1 MLRTSLASAV
11 LAVTTCVGLLA
22 APAHAQSPATHQ
34 HSFSGAEQ
42 WAHVFDDPKRDAWQ
56 MPHEVIQAL
65 ALKPDAV
72 IADIGAGT
80 GYFAVR
86 FANMVPQGRVY
97 GVDIEPDM
105 VKYLA
110 ERAKREKRDNVVAI
124 AGAPDDP
131 KLPEK
136 ADLILMVD
144 VFHHIDD
151 RARYFRKLR
160 ASLKPGGRIAVIDF
174 RLDSPEG
181 PPKAARIAPERVI
194 AELKDA
200 GYSLAK
206 QHRFLPKQYF
216 LVFQPEAAVP
226 TQPGGTGPGMM
237 MHGMGDAAF
246 ADDMQLVH
254 AMLFDNQKIRRSV
267 VNLPDGIRTVTESED
282 EAVARAIKAH
292 VASMEKRLYEG
303 RVFNLFSPTL
313 PVLFDNKDKIKT
325 VVEMTGK
332 GSIVTQTSG
341 DAVVVAALQAHAV
354 EVSELAR
361 DGMAAM
367 MRNMRA
373 NMMGSAAPR

>member
-174 RLDSPEG
+174 RQDSPEG

-194 AELKDA
+194 AELKGA